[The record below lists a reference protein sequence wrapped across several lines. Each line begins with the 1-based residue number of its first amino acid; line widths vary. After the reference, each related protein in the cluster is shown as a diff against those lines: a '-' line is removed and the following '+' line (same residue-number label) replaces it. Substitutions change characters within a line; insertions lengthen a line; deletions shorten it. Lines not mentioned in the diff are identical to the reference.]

1 MDRVSADERDLLV
14 DLHGVTAM
22 DTVGL
27 FHLLDLH
34 RRAELLRLRVLV
46 TGWQPQPQQLMA
58 QLVGIPGPGTATGER
73 YAVAGFRRL
82 LEDRAQR
89 ARDHADFAAR
99 WLPRAS
105 PWWAVESRRER
116 RSSPVG
122 PPRIPLALV
131 GGYRASTRSRRR
143 DGCGCQL

>member
-1 MDRVSADERDLLV
+1 MGVQRCGNSILISADGELDEDAGGALLRALDRVSADERDLLV

-22 DTVGL
+22 DTDGL

-73 YAVAGFRRL
+73 YAVAGFRQL

-89 ARDHADFAAR
+89 ARDHADFTAG
-99 WLPRAS
+99 WLPRA
-105 PWWAVESRRER
+105 
-116 RSSPVG
+116 
-122 PPRIPLALV
+122 
-131 GGYRASTRSRRR
+131 
-143 DGCGCQL
+143 

>member
-1 MDRVSADERDLLV
+1 MGVQRCGNSILISAEGELDEDAGGALLQALDHVAADDRDLLV

-22 DTVGL
+22 DTDGL

-58 QLVGIPGPGTATGER
+58 ELAGIPGPGTAIGER

-89 ARDHADFAAR
+89 ARDHADFAAG
-99 WLPRAS
+99 WLPRA
-105 PWWAVESRRER
+105 
-116 RSSPVG
+116 
-122 PPRIPLALV
+122 
-131 GGYRASTRSRRR
+131 
-143 DGCGCQL
+143 

>member
-1 MDRVSADERDLLV
+1 MGVQHCGGSVLISIDGTLDEDADEALGQALARVTTDERDLLV

-22 DTVGL
+22 DTNGL

-34 RRAELLRLRVLV
+34 RRAERRRLRVLI

-58 QLVGIPGPGTATGER
+58 EVAGIPGAAAATGER

-89 ARDHADFAAR
+89 ARDQADFAAG
-99 WLPRAS
+99 WLPRA
-105 PWWAVESRRER
+105 
-116 RSSPVG
+116 
-122 PPRIPLALV
+122 
-131 GGYRASTRSRRR
+131 
-143 DGCGCQL
+143 

>member
-1 MDRVSADERDLLV
+1 MGVQRCGNSILISAEGELDEDAGGALLRALDRVSADERDLLV

-22 DTVGL
+22 DTDGL

-58 QLVGIPGPGTATGER
+58 EMVGIRGPGTATGER

-89 ARDHADFAAR
+89 ARDHADFAAG
-99 WLPRAS
+99 WLPRA
-105 PWWAVESRRER
+105 
-116 RSSPVG
+116 
-122 PPRIPLALV
+122 
-131 GGYRASTRSRRR
+131 
-143 DGCGCQL
+143 